1 MITIQKSQ
9 LSVMNIQYRYFSLD
23 KFLDDAV
30 GNGVSNIE
38 LWGAMPFF
46 NIEDMTYQEVKEVR
60 HQIESRGLKL
70 VCLTPE
76 QCVYPV
82 NLAAPSEAAR
92 RRSLKF
98 FEDNI
103 RAASELGTDKMLV
116 TTGYGFFDESNHE
129 EAWKWARD
137 GIYDLAELAKIHGI
151 TLALEVLRRDESNL
165 VYNLPT
171 LSQMLDEL
179 KAQESILNGMS
190 VTIGMG
196 SMVNTAGSIKKSFLD
211 AVFMIKQRLLLGTG
225 RMLEMD
231 EAQQRKNS
239 DFINSEAF
247 YRFNREM
254 ERAVEA
260 LNVVETRRTIEGL
273 RDVLK
278 NYPGITGY
286 EILQMTK
293 EACNHYLFC
302 MKSRGIRVDS
312 EAKFV
317 EEFSKDAGECADIE
331 ELFRLLG
338 GTIGRS
344 LQKASEAKK
353 AEDNRPIRQAKQYIE
368 ENYSRSLTLEE
379 VSEMAGFAPGYFST
393 LFKKETGVTFLEFL
407 QSVRMD
413 AAKKLLVS
421 GNEGM
426 NVICEKVG
434 YADVKYFT
442 KCFIKYT
449 GLKPGEYRKIYS

>member
-30 GNGVSNIE
+30 GNEVSNIE

-103 RAASELGTDKMLV
+103 RAASELGTDKMLI

-165 VYNLPT
+165 VYNLST
-171 LSQMLDEL
+171 LTQMLAEL
-179 KAQESILNGMS
+179 KHDSVGGMIDTIPMALAGERPADYLQALGERLVHVHFIDGAPRGHLAWGDGILDM
-190 VTIGMG
+190 
-196 SMVNTAGSIKKSFLD
+196 
-211 AVFMIKQRLLLGTG
+211 Q
-225 RMLEMD
+225 
-231 EAQQRKNS
+231 
-239 DFINSEAF
+239 
-247 YRFNREM
+247 
-254 ERAVEA
+254 
-260 LNVVETRRTIEGL
+260 
-273 RDVLK
+273 
-278 NYPGITGY
+278 GY
-286 EILQMTK
+286 L
-293 EACNHYLFC
+293 
-302 MKSRGIRVDS
+302 
-312 EAKFV
+312 
-317 EEFSKDAGECADIE
+317 EEFSRYHYKGYLSLEITD
-331 ELFRLLG
+331 
-338 GTIGRS
+338 GRYYM
-344 LQKASEAKK
+344 
-353 AEDNRPIRQAKQYIE
+353 DP
-368 ENYSRSLTLEE
+368 T
-379 VSEMAGFAPGYFST
+379 
-393 LFKKETGVTFLEFL
+393 
-407 QSVRMD
+407 QSVQQSVN
-413 AAKKLLVS
+413 ALY
-421 GNEGM
+421 
-426 NVICEKVG
+426 KV
-434 YADVKYFT
+434 
-442 KCFIKYT
+442 
-449 GLKPGEYRKIYS
+449 LK

>member
-179 KAQESILNGMS
+179 KHDSVGGMIDTIPMALAGERPADYLQALGDLCMFILLTEHPEDILHGGTEYWICRDIWRS
-190 VTIGMG
+190 FPDII
-196 SMVNTAGSIKKSFLD
+196 IKDICLWK
-211 AVFMIKQRLLLGTG
+211 
-225 RMLEMD
+225 
-231 EAQQRKNS
+231 
-239 DFINSEAF
+239 
-247 YRFNREM
+247 
-254 ERAVEA
+254 
-260 LNVVETRRTIEGL
+260 
-273 RDVLK
+273 
-278 NYPGITGY
+278 
-286 EILQMTK
+286 LQM
-293 EACNHYLFC
+293 
-302 MKSRGIRVDS
+302 
-312 EAKFV
+312 
-317 EEFSKDAGECADIE
+317 ADIIWI
-331 ELFRLLG
+331 RHNPC
-338 GTIGRS
+338 GRA
-344 LQKASEAKK
+344 LM
-353 AEDNRPIRQAKQYIE
+353 P
-368 ENYSRSLTLEE
+368 
-379 VSEMAGFAPGYFST
+379 
-393 LFKKETGVTFLEFL
+393 
-407 QSVRMD
+407 
-413 AAKKLLVS
+413 
-421 GNEGM
+421 
-426 NVICEKVG
+426 C
-434 YADVKYFT
+434 
-442 KCFIKYT
+442 IKF
-449 GLKPGEYRKIYS
+449 